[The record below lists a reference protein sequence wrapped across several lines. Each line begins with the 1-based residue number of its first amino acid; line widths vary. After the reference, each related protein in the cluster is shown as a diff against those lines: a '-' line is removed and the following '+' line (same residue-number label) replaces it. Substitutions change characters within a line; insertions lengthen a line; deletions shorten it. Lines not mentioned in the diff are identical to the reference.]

1 MEDDMR
7 DDEARR
13 QLDDIEKR
21 LTRIER
27 AVGLLERAAEKP
39 MPAASTGQFCL
50 CGREV
55 CRAPACP
62 TFQPDPLGR

>member
-1 MEDDMR
+1 MR

-21 LTRIER
+21 LTLIER

-39 MPAASTGQFCL
+39 LVAPPSGQFCP
-50 CGREV
+50 CGREI

>member
-1 MEDDMR
+1 MR

-13 QLDDIEKR
+13 HLEDIEKR
-21 LTRIER
+21 LTLIER

-39 MPAASTGQFCL
+39 LVAPPSGQFCL
-50 CGREV
+50 CGREI